1 MREIGQFEYFVI
13 PFLFGMAFVLGYC
26 LIGMVRVILELPKCD
41 RQRFWI
47 SLITPK
53 TIWKNIRDIF
63 LNCLI
68 HVKLWKR
75 KPLLGFMHSS
85 IAFGWF
91 MLIVIGHVQVL
102 AFTPGR
108 IHTFYHAIFFNFFVE
123 ETEPSTAGAVLAFLM
138 DFFLLMVLVGIGLAM
153 VKRVASL
160 LFGMRR
166 TTRPSLLDRVGLYAL
181 WSIFPLRLLCEGF
194 VAHVSG
200 GSFLTLPLNWVFRQ
214 FLANPDNMVLT
225 WWGYSLALC
234 IFMCVLPFTRYMHI
248 PAEMLLIPVRN
259 AGIKIRH
266 PRKGFAK
273 LEVYSCPGCG
283 VCIDACPMS
292 VKKANIKD
300 ATVYLNRQLRR
311 GNEKRIEEISDKC
324 LLCGKCTALCQVG
337 CQGPELRVAQR
348 SLRSYGLTPDYA
360 ALPLDSLKAR
370 LSAPIEGDSSALSS
384 ADGLSSQ
391 PAGEATSG
399 VSAAGVLYFA
409 GCMTQLTPS
418 ISRATESVLRK
429 AGVPFKRMDPM
440 GEEGL
445 CCGRP
450 LLMAGRTDAAR
461 ELMAR
466 NRELILA
473 SGCKTLLLS
482 CPICYRVFAEE
493 YDLPGVRVVHH
504 SVYFEELAATGRLS
518 IPRLSHRP
526 LVYHDPCELGRGCG
540 IYDEPRAL
548 LGRVGRV
555 VEGEK
560 HHEQAIC
567 CGGSLGSLS
576 LNFNKRKDM
585 TLNALQNLC
594 VADPEAIVTACP
606 LCEST
611 FARYADRPVRD
622 IAEVVDAAVPAS
634 APHPADIVAQK

>member
-1 MREIGQFEYFVI
+1 MREVGQFEYFVI

-26 LIGMVRVILELPKCD
+26 IIGMVRVILELPKCD
-41 RQRFWI
+41 RRRFFI

-91 MLIVIGHVQVL
+91 MLILIGHIQVL
-102 AFTPGR
+102 WFIPGR

-123 ETEPSTAGAVLAFLM
+123 ETEPSVAGAVLAFLM
-138 DFFLLMVLVGIGLAM
+138 ELSLLLVLTGIGLAM

-166 TTRPSLLDRVGLYAL
+166 TTRPSLLDRVGLYSL
-181 WSIFPLRLLCEGF
+181 WAIFPLRLLCEGF

-214 FLANPDNMVLT
+214 FLSNPDNMVLT

-234 IFMCVLPFTRYMHI
+234 VFMCVLPFTRYMHI

-273 LEVYSCPGCG
+273 LEYYSCPGCG

-300 ATVYLNRQLRR
+300 TTVYLNRQLRR
-311 GNEKRIEEISDKC
+311 GNERRIEEISDKC

-360 ALPLDSLKAR
+360 ALPLDSLKER
-370 LSAPIEGDSSALSS
+370 L
-384 ADGLSSQ
+384 
-391 PAGEATSG
+391 AGSG
-399 VSAAGVLYFA
+399 EVLYFA
-409 GCMTQLTPS
+409 GCMTQLTPA
-418 ISRATESVLRK
+418 ISRATESVLQK
-429 AGVPFKRMDPM
+429 AGVSFRRMDPM

-450 LLMAGRTDAAR
+450 LLMAGRTEAAR
-461 ELMAR
+461 ELMDR

-504 SVYFEELAATGRLS
+504 SVFFEQLAAAGRLQ
-518 IPRLSHRP
+518 IPQQSQRP

-560 HHEQAIC
+560 HHAESIC

-576 LNFNKRKDM
+576 LGFDKRKDM
-585 TLNALQNLC
+585 TLNALHNLC
-594 VADPEAIVTACP
+594 VEDPETIVTACP
-606 LCEST
+606 LCESS

-622 IAEVVDAAVPAS
+622 IAEIVDDAL
-634 APHPADIVAQK
+634 

>member
-1 MREIGQFEYFVI
+1 MRETGQFEWFVV

-26 LIGMVRVILELPKCD
+26 IIGMVRVILELPKCD
-41 RQRFWI
+41 RRRFFI

-68 HVKLWKR
+68 HVKLWQR

-91 MLIVIGHVQVL
+91 MIILIGHIQVL
-102 AFTPGR
+102 WFIPGR

-123 ETEPSTAGAVLAFLM
+123 ETTPSVAGTVMAFLM
-138 DFFLLMVLVGIGLAM
+138 DFFLLLILIGIGLAM

-166 TTRPSLLDRVGLYAL
+166 TTRPSLLDRIGLYSL
-181 WSIFPLRLLCEGF
+181 WAIFPLRLLSEGF
-194 VAHVSG
+194 VAHISG

-214 FLANPDNMVLT
+214 FLSNPENMVPT
-225 WWGYSLALC
+225 WWAYSIALC
-234 IFMCVLPFTRYMHI
+234 VFMCVLPFTRYMHI

-273 LEVYSCPGCG
+273 LEYYSCPGCG

-300 ATVYLNRQLRR
+300 TTVYLNRQLRR

-360 ALPLDSLKAR
+360 ALPLDSLKER
-370 LSAPIEGDSSALSS
+370 L
-384 ADGLSSQ
+384 
-391 PAGEATSG
+391 AGSG
-399 VSAAGVLYFA
+399 EVLYFA
-409 GCMTQLTPS
+409 GCMTQLTPA
-418 ISRATESVLRK
+418 ISRATESVLQK
-429 AGVPFKRMDPM
+429 AGVSFRRMDPM

-450 LLMAGRTDAAR
+450 LLMAGRTEAAR

-504 SVYFEELAATGRLS
+504 SVFFEQLAAAGRLQ
-518 IPRLSHRP
+518 IPQQSQRP

-560 HHEQAIC
+560 HHAESIC

-576 LNFNKRKDM
+576 LSFDKRKDM
-585 TLNALQNLC
+585 TLNALHNLC
-594 VADPEAIVTACP
+594 VEDPETIVTACP
-606 LCEST
+606 LCESS

-622 IAEVVDAAVPAS
+622 IAEIVDDAL
-634 APHPADIVAQK
+634 

>member
-1 MREIGQFEYFVI
+1 MREVGQFEYFVI

-26 LIGMVRVILELPKCD
+26 IIGMVRVILELPKCD
-41 RQRFWI
+41 RRRFFI

-91 MLIVIGHVQVL
+91 MLILIGHIQVL
-102 AFTPGR
+102 WFIPGR

-123 ETEPSTAGAVLAFLM
+123 ETEPSVAGAVLAFLM
-138 DFFLLMVLVGIGLAM
+138 ELSLLLVLTGIGLAM

-166 TTRPSLLDRVGLYAL
+166 TTRPSLLDRVGLYSL
-181 WSIFPLRLLCEGF
+181 WAIFPLRLLCEGF

-214 FLANPDNMVLT
+214 FLSNPDNMVLT

-234 IFMCVLPFTRYMHI
+234 VFMCVLPFTRYMHI

-273 LEVYSCPGCG
+273 LEYYSCPGCG

-300 ATVYLNRQLRR
+300 TTVYLNRQLRR
-311 GNEKRIEEISDKC
+311 GNERRIEEISDKC

-348 SLRSYGLTPDYA
+348 SLRTYGLTPDYA
-360 ALPLDSLKAR
+360 ALPLDGIKER
-370 LSAPIEGDSSALSS
+370 L
-384 ADGLSSQ
+384 
-391 PAGEATSG
+391 AGEG
-399 VSAAGVLYFA
+399 EVLYFA
-409 GCMTQLTPS
+409 GCMTQLTPA

-429 AGVPFKRMDPM
+429 AGVPFKRMDPQ
-440 GEEGL
+440 GEDGL

-504 SVYFEELAATGRLS
+504 SVYFEELAAAGRLA
-518 IPRLSHRP
+518 IPRLSQRP

-540 IYDEPRAL
+540 IYDEPRSL

-576 LNFNKRKDM
+576 LGFDKRKDM
-585 TLNALQNLC
+585 TLNALHNLC
-594 VADPEAIVTACP
+594 AEDPEAIVTACP
-606 LCEST
+606 LCESS

-634 APHPADIVAQK
+634 APHPADVLAQK

>member
-1 MREIGQFEYFVI
+1 MREVGQFEYFVI

-26 LIGMVRVILELPKCD
+26 IIGMVRVILELPKCD
-41 RQRFWI
+41 RRRFFI

-91 MLIVIGHVQVL
+91 MLILIGHIQVL
-102 AFTPGR
+102 WFIPGR

-123 ETEPSTAGAVLAFLM
+123 ETEPSVAGAVLAFLM
-138 DFFLLMVLVGIGLAM
+138 ELSLLLVLTGIGLAM

-166 TTRPSLLDRVGLYAL
+166 TTRPSLLDRVGLYSL
-181 WSIFPLRLLCEGF
+181 WAIFPLRLLCEGF

-214 FLANPDNMVLT
+214 FLSNPDNMVLT

-234 IFMCVLPFTRYMHI
+234 VFMCVLPFTRYMHI

-273 LEVYSCPGCG
+273 LEYYSCPGCG

-300 ATVYLNRQLRR
+300 TTVYLNRQLRR
-311 GNEKRIEEISDKC
+311 RNERRIEEISDKC

-360 ALPLDSLKAR
+360 ALPLDSLKER
-370 LSAPIEGDSSALSS
+370 LADS
-384 ADGLSSQ
+384 
-391 PAGEATSG
+391 GE
-399 VSAAGVLYFA
+399 VLYFA
-409 GCMTQLTPS
+409 GCMTQLTPA
-418 ISRATESVLRK
+418 ISRATESVLQK
-429 AGVPFKRMDPM
+429 AGVSFRRMDPM

-450 LLMAGRTDAAR
+450 LLMAGRTEAAR

-504 SVYFEELAATGRLS
+504 SVYFEELARDGKLQ
-518 IPRLSHRP
+518 IPKQSQRP

-560 HHEQAIC
+560 HHAESIC

-576 LNFNKRKDM
+576 LGFDKRKDM

-594 VADPEAIVTACP
+594 VEDPETIVTACP
-606 LCEST
+606 LCESS

-622 IAEVVDAAVPAS
+622 IAEIVDDAL
-634 APHPADIVAQK
+634 

>member
-1 MREIGQFEYFVI
+1 MMREIGQFEYFVI

-26 LIGMVRVILELPKCD
+26 LIGMVRVIHELPKCD
-41 RQRFWI
+41 RKRFFV

-91 MLIVIGHVQVL
+91 MLIVIGHIQVL
-102 AFTPGR
+102 AFIPGR

-123 ETEPSTAGAVLAFLM
+123 ETAPSTVGYVLAFLM
-138 DFFLLMVLVGIGLAM
+138 DFFLLLVLVGIGLAM

-214 FLANPDNMVLT
+214 FLSNPDNMVLT

-234 IFMCVLPFTRYMHI
+234 VFMVVLPFTRYMHI

-259 AGIKIRH
+259 AGIKISH

-348 SLRSYGLTPDYA
+348 SLRTYGLTPDYA
-360 ALPLDSLKAR
+360 ALPLDGIKDR
-370 LSAPIEGDSSALSS
+370 LADS
-384 ADGLSSQ
+384 
-391 PAGEATSG
+391 GE
-399 VSAAGVLYFA
+399 VLYFA
-409 GCMTQLTPS
+409 GCMTALTPA

-429 AGVPFKRMDPM
+429 AGVAFKRMDPQ
-440 GEEGL
+440 GEDGL

-450 LLMAGRTDAAR
+450 LLMAGRTAEAHA
-461 ELMAR
+461 LMAR

-482 CPICYRVFAEE
+482 CPICYRIFAEE

-504 SVYFEELAATGRLS
+504 SVYFEELAAAGLLPMLNQS
-518 IPRLSHRP
+518 QRP

-540 IYDEPRAL
+540 IYEQPRSL

-555 VEGEK
+555 VEAEK
-560 HHEQAIC
+560 HHAESIC

-576 LNFNKRKDM
+576 LGFDKRKDM
-585 TLNALQNLC
+585 TLNALRNLC
-594 VADPEAIVTACP
+594 AEDPEAIVTACP

-622 IAEVVDAAVPAS
+622 IAEVVDDAT
-634 APHPADIVAQK
+634 I

>member
-1 MREIGQFEYFVI
+1 MIETSSFNWFVL
-13 PFLFGMAFVLGYC
+13 PFLIGMAFVLGYC
-26 LIGMVRVILELPKCD
+26 ILGMIRVIHELPMCD
-41 RQRFWI
+41 RKRFWI

-53 TIWKNIRDIF
+53 TIWKNLRDIF
-63 LNCLI
+63 LNCLL

-75 KPLLGFMHSS
+75 NRLLGYMHSS

-91 MLIVIGHVQVL
+91 LLILIGHIQVF
-102 AFTPGR
+102 AFLPGR
-108 IHTFYHAIFFNFFVE
+108 IHTFYHAIFFNYFVE
-123 ETEPSTAGAVLAFLM
+123 ETEPSTLGAVLAFGM
-138 DFFLLMVLVGIGLAM
+138 DFSLLLVLSGIGLAM
-153 VKRVASL
+153 FKRVASL

-166 TTRPSLLDRVGLYAL
+166 TTRPSFLDRVGLYSL
-181 WSIFPLRLLCEGF
+181 WAIFPLRLLCEGF

-200 GSFLTLPLNWVFRQ
+200 GSFLTLPLNWLFRQ
-214 FLANPDNMVLT
+214 FLSNPDNLILT

-311 GNEKRIEEISDKC
+311 GNEKRIAEISDKC

-348 SLRSYGLTPDYA
+348 SLRQYGINPSYA
-360 ALPLDSLKAR
+360 
-370 LSAPIEGDSSALSS
+370 
-384 ADGLSSQ
+384 
-391 PAGEATSG
+391 G
-399 VSAAGVLYFA
+399 VSVESFKEAVRGGKKVLYFA

-418 ISRATESVLRK
+418 IRRATESVLRK
-429 AGVPFKRMDPM
+429 AGVEFTVMDPE
-440 GEEGL
+440 GGL

-450 LLMAGRTDAAR
+450 LLMAGREEQAR
-461 ELMAR
+461 SLIAK
-466 NRELILA
+466 NREIILA
-473 SGCKTLLLS
+473 SGCDTLLLS
-482 CPICYRVFAEE
+482 CPICYRVFAGEE
-493 YDLPGVRVVHH
+493 YDLPGIRVVHH
-504 SVYFEELAATGRLS
+504 SVFFEELAASGSLKHLQS
-518 IPRLSHRP
+518 SQRP

-540 IYDEPRAL
+540 IYDQPRSL

-555 VEGEK
+555 VEAEK
-560 HHEQAIC
+560 HHAESIC

-576 LNFNKRKDM
+576 LGYDKRRDM
-585 TLNALQNLC
+585 TLNALHNLT
-594 VADPEAIVTACP
+594 ASDPDTIVTACP
-606 LCEST
+606 LCLST
-611 FARYADRPVRD
+611 FDRYADRPVKD
-622 IAEVVDAAVPAS
+622 IAEIVDAMLPSDVI
-634 APHPADIVAQK
+634 HPADIIAQK

>member
-1 MREIGQFEYFVI
+1 MREVGQFEWFVV

-26 LIGMVRVILELPKCD
+26 LIGMIRVIHELPVCD
-41 RQRFWI
+41 RKRFFV

-63 LNCLI
+63 ANCLLHI
-68 HVKLWKR
+68 PLWKR
-75 KPLLGFMHSS
+75 NRLLGFMHSS

-91 MLIVIGHVQVL
+91 MIILIGHIQVL
-102 AFTPGR
+102 WFIPGR

-123 ETEPSTAGAVLAFLM
+123 ETEPSVAGTVMAFLM
-138 DFFLLMVLVGIGLAM
+138 DFFLLVILVGIGLAI

-181 WSIFPLRLLCEGF
+181 WAIFPLRLLSEGF
-194 VAHVSG
+194 VADTSG

-214 FLANPDNMVLT
+214 FLSNPGNMVMT
-225 WWGYSLALC
+225 WWAYSIALC
-234 IFMCVLPFTRYMHI
+234 VFMCVLPFTRYMHI
-248 PAEMLLIPVRN
+248 PAEMLLIPMRN
-259 AGIKIRH
+259 AGIRIRH

-273 LEVYSCPGCG
+273 LEYYSCPGCG

-311 GNEKRIEEISDKC
+311 GNERRIEEISDKC

-348 SLRSYGLTPDYA
+348 SLRTYGLTPDYA
-360 ALPLDSLKAR
+360 ALPLDAVKAR
-370 LSAPIEGDSSALSS
+370 LEG
-384 ADGLSSQ
+384 
-391 PAGEATSG
+391 SG
-399 VSAAGVLYFA
+399 GVLYFA
-409 GCMTQLTPS
+409 GCMTALTPS

-429 AGVPFKRMDPM
+429 AGVAFRRMDPT
-440 GEEGL
+440 GEDGL

-450 LLMAGRTDAAR
+450 LMMAGRMEEAKALI
-461 ELMAR
+461 ER
-466 NRELILA
+466 NRELILS
-473 SGCKTLLLS
+473 SGCDTLLLS
-482 CPICYRVFAEE
+482 CPICYRVFAQE
-493 YDLPGVRVVHH
+493 YDLPPEIRVVHH
-504 SVYFEELAATGRLS
+504 SVYFEELAAAGRLPM
-518 IPRLSHRP
+518 PRQSQRP

-540 IYDEPRAL
+540 IYEQPRSL
-548 LGRVGRV
+548 LSRVGRV
-555 VEGEK
+555 VEAEK
-560 HHEQAIC
+560 HHAESIC

-576 LNFNKRKDM
+576 LGFDKRKDM
-585 TLNALQNLC
+585 TLNALRNLT
-594 VADPEAIVTACP
+594 VAGPETIVTACP

-611 FARYADRPVRD
+611 FARYADRPVCD
-622 IAEVVDAAVPAS
+622 IAEVIDAAT
-634 APHPADIVAQK
+634 Q

>member
-1 MREIGQFEYFVI
+1 MREVGQFEYFVI

-26 LIGMVRVILELPKCD
+26 IIGMVRVILELPKCD
-41 RQRFWI
+41 RRRFFI

-91 MLIVIGHVQVL
+91 MLILIGHIQVL
-102 AFTPGR
+102 WFIPGR

-123 ETEPSTAGAVLAFLM
+123 ETEPSVAGAVLAFLM
-138 DFFLLMVLVGIGLAM
+138 ELSLLLVLTGIGLAM

-166 TTRPSLLDRVGLYAL
+166 TTRPSLLDRVGLYSL
-181 WSIFPLRLLCEGF
+181 WAIFPLRLLCEGF

-214 FLANPDNMVLT
+214 FLSNPDNMVLT

-234 IFMCVLPFTRYMHI
+234 VFMCVLPFTRYMHI

-273 LEVYSCPGCG
+273 LEYYSCPGCG

-300 ATVYLNRQLRR
+300 TTVYLNRQLRR

-360 ALPLDSLKAR
+360 ALPLDSLKER
-370 LSAPIEGDSSALSS
+370 L
-384 ADGLSSQ
+384 
-391 PAGEATSG
+391 AGSG
-399 VSAAGVLYFA
+399 EVLYFA
-409 GCMTQLTPS
+409 GCMTQLTPA
-418 ISRATESVLRK
+418 ISRATESVLQK
-429 AGVPFKRMDPM
+429 AGVSFRRMDPM

-450 LLMAGRTDAAR
+450 LLMAGRTEAAR

-504 SVYFEELAATGRLS
+504 SVFFEQLAAAGRLQ
-518 IPRLSHRP
+518 IPQQSQRP

-560 HHEQAIC
+560 HHAESIC

-576 LNFNKRKDM
+576 LGFDKRKDM

-594 VADPEAIVTACP
+594 VEDPETIVTACP
-606 LCEST
+606 LCESS

-622 IAEVVDAAVPAS
+622 IAEIVDDAL
-634 APHPADIVAQK
+634 